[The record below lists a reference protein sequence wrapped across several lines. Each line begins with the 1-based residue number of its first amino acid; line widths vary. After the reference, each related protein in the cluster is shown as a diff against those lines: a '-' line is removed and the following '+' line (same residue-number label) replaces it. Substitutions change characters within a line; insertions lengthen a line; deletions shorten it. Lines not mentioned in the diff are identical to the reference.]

1 MMIAKMIKA
10 TTATV
15 ILFLLP
21 FQLQAGSAMN
31 AREILD
37 RHNAA
42 FGAQNIEAM
51 LADYAE
57 DAVFITPMGV
67 FRGHDEIGTFFE
79 GVLAEFAKPGA
90 KFEVLQTEFDDNVA
104 YFSWRAE
111 TADNVYE
118 VGGDTLVIEDGK
130 IATQTLTLKA
140 VSKH

>member
-1 MMIAKMIKA
+1 
-10 TTATV
+10 
-15 ILFLLP
+15 
-21 FQLQAGSAMN
+21 MN
-31 AREILD
+31 ARMTMAAAATALLFLSPYQIHAGDGGEPKEILD

-42 FGAQNIEAM
+42 FGAGDVEAM

-90 KFEVLQTEFDDNVA
+90 MFEVLQTEFDDNVA
-104 YFSWRAE
+104 YFAWRAE

-118 VGGDTLVIEDGK
+118 IGGDTLVIADGK

-140 VSKH
+140 APKQ